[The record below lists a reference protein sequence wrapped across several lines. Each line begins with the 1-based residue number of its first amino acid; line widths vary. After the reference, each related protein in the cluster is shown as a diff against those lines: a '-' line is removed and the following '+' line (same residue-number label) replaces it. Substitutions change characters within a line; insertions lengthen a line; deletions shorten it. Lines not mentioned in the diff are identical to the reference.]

1 MKNKNIHKKKN
12 MHNKKNKS
20 FNFFLF
26 SYRIELILLML
37 ILLLLWSLFALIP
50 QIFYILFSSFFGNAV
65 LFIFVLLVTS
75 YSVRHGIVL
84 TVILIILYYFVNN
97 RNNDN
102 NNNKKNV
109 EGFTWDP
116 NSKREF
122 LITQNTNNPNRIFDL
137 DMIEKNQ
144 ASQEELDY
152 FNENGK
158 WPWSDNTKDLYIKA
172 IKKNT
177 YVKISHDASLL
188 EAQKVYNETAI
199 LMILSYQTKEGQFLI
214 NGVQVPVS
222 NSIEEVPNGFGEFAY
237 NSGLKE
243 DKTKD
248 IVRCN
253 MDNGLLERI
262 HYTGNEGIYG
272 SQTKI
277 ISEEDYNNLENN
289 IPGFKFV
296 NSPCNPCGAVN
307 EKPDYSCP
315 FQLELKGESKNISDV
330 WKSLWGLS

>member
-1 MKNKNIHKKKN
+1 MKNRHKNKKK
-12 MHNKKNKS
+12 KT
-20 FNFFLF
+20 FNPFLF

-37 ILLLLWSLFALIP
+37 IVLLLWILFALIP
-50 QIFYILFSSFFGNAV
+50 QLFYSLFSNFFGNAM
-65 LFIFVLLVTS
+65 LIIFVLLVSS
-75 YSVRHGIVL
+75 YNIRHGFVL
-84 TVILIILYYFVNN
+84 TVILIILYYFVNK
-97 RNNDN
+97 RKNDN
-102 NNNKKNV
+102 NKNKSV

-122 LITQNTNNPNRIFDL
+122 LIIQNTNNPNRIFDL

-152 FNENGK
+152 FNENGI

-172 IKKNT
+172 INKNT
-177 YVKISHDASLL
+177 YVKISPDGSLL
-188 EAQKVYNETAI
+188 DAQKVYNETAI
-199 LMILSYQTKEGQFLI
+199 LMLLSYQTKEGQFLI
-214 NGVQVPVS
+214 NGVQVPFN
-222 NSIEEVPNGFGEFAY
+222 NSVEDLPTGFGDFAY
-237 NSGLKE
+237 KSGLKQ
-243 DKTKD
+243 DKSKD
-248 IVRCN
+248 IIRCN

-277 ISEEDYNNLENN
+277 ISEEDYNGLENN

-296 NSPCNPCGAVN
+296 NSHCNPCGAVS

-315 FQLELKGESKNISDV
+315 FQLEVKGESKNISDV
-330 WKSLWGLS
+330 WKSLWGLN